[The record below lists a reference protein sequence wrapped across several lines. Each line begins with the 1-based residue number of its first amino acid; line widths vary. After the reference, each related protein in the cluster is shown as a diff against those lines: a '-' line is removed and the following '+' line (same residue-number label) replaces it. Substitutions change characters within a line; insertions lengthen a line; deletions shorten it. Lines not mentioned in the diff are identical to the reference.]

1 VTEQEADPGATLSP
15 ERTAAFLDAA
25 VAIALTLL
33 ILPLM
38 EGVNDREHDGT
49 AAGWFTANESA
60 LISFLVSFVM
70 ILMFWTIHHR
80 LFRSVTVVTS
90 GLMWLVGGWLLAII
104 WLPVATSMSGS
115 FGDEDTL
122 TRVVYIGSLILVC
135 VMSFLVRTYLLAHP
149 AISTATREHQTVGMA
164 IEASMIILFAVAL
177 VIGVLVPAIGYWA
190 LFIMFLGGSVQ
201 RLLRRI
207 IRGRR

>member
-1 VTEQEADPGATLSP
+1 MTDQEADPSTTLSP
-15 ERTAAFLDAA
+15 ERTAAFLDAS

-38 EGVNDREHDGT
+38 EGVSEREHDGT
-49 AAGWFTANESA
+49 AAGWFAANESA
-60 LISFLVSFVM
+60 LVSFLVSFVM

-90 GLMWLVGGWLLAII
+90 GLMWLVGGWLLAIV

-122 TRVVYIGSLILVC
+122 TRAIYIGSLILVC
-135 VMSFLVRTYLLAHP
+135 VMSFLVRAYLRAHP
-149 AISTATREHQTVGMA
+149 GISTASREHQVIGMT
-164 IEASMIILFAVAL
+164 IEASMIILFAIAL
-177 VIGVLVPAIGYWA
+177 AISVLVPAIGYWA
-190 LFIMFLGGSVQ
+190 LLIMFLGSSVQ